1 MSDAAT
7 DESVEEEF
15 DDPDGDDSERPGRLQ
30 KLKSLIP
37 TGKARSALIGVLGL
51 LVVAGGAGG
60 ADSSGLFDG
69 LFSDDASIYQPV
81 DVVFYDLPEMV
92 VNLDSGTKKPAY
104 LKIHL
109 SLELDEGADME
120 TLQRLLPRVVDQF
133 QVFLRELR
141 VDDLSGSA
149 GIYRIK
155 EELLRRVSIA
165 VYPVEVRNVAIHI
178 PRNGIRRHAGGAH
191 GPHAVGAAEVAAMDD
206 CFGAALPL

>member
-1 MSDAAT
+1 MSDAAA

-15 DDPDGDDSERPGRLQ
+15 DDSDEDDSARPGRL
-30 KLKSLIP
+30 KRLRSLLS
-37 TGKARSALIGVLGL
+37 TGRARNALIGVLSL
-51 LVVAGGAGG
+51 VVVAGAGAGAYFG
-60 ADSSGLFDG
+60 GLFDG
-69 LFSDDASIYQPV
+69 LFGDDVSIYQPV

-109 SLELDEGADME
+109 SLELDEGADIE
-120 TLQRLLPRVVDQF
+120 TLQRLLPRVVDHF

-155 EELLRRVSIA
+155 EELLRRVSVA
-165 VYPVEVRNVAIHI
+165 VYPVEVRNVLFKEMLIQ
-178 PRNGIRRHAGGAH
+178 
-191 GPHAVGAAEVAAMDD
+191 
-206 CFGAALPL
+206 